1 MEIKNLTAENF
12 DEAIS
17 GEGKVL
23 VDFWAAWCGP
33 CKQMGPVLE
42 QLAAER
48 DDVTIAKVNVD
59 EQPELAGR
67 FQVRSIPF
75 FGLFEKGELISST
88 LGAQPKSSME
98 KFIEGK

>member
-1 MEIKNLTAENF
+1 MEIKNLTVDTF
-12 DEAIS
+12 DEAIN

-23 VDFWAAWCGP
+23 VDFWASWCGP

-42 QLAAER
+42 QIAAER
-48 DDVTIAKVNVD
+48 EDVTIAKVNVD

-75 FGLFEKGELISST
+75 FGLFEKGEMIGQT
-88 LGAQPKSSME
+88 LGAQPKSSIE
-98 KFIEGK
+98 QFIESK